1 MNSINGVTTNHTRS
15 GKKSEQILRTDSLQ
29 KGEEIFTE
37 IKKSMPRHALFSCE
51 KLLRYDSNENF
62 SNNIMVQL
70 DCDVEFT
77 SVTKRTVW

>member
-37 IKKSMPRHALFSCE
+37 IKKEHAKACPFF
-51 KLLRYDSNENF
+51 LRE
-62 SNNIMVQL
+62 ITQI
-70 DCDVEFT
+70 
-77 SVTKRTVW
+77 R